1 MKGILLST
9 DFVKASDDTIRFIE
23 ANTDTVVYHD
33 IMDVEFSWQPFIDHI
48 SGSYNT
54 LHVVYKPELHYEAF
68 HNLKAKLDSQIPS
81 LAISESAIGIHDDY
95 PESIVDAD
103 DKFIL
108 RLAYDGNAVLDSIY
122 CRDSFEA
129 LKLMSDYND
138 QNLVVPFY
146 GVSGSTVVDHLYTS
160 STEAN
165 VPDAVMKS
173 KNWTRGDVDFY
184 KVNDWD
190 TFISGTHESVYI
202 SSFVISS
209 ASLAEGIVSSY
220 RNYSV
225 AFGSDLDTIDLGTT
239 IAYAPFSLPTPE
251 QIYIDGLLNDNQS
264 LGWKHYHEFS
274 TSTVKQQKRREGLFN
289 TEVFTSAS
297 GEALDPLDAQLGDVI
312 NAFYVPGL
320 PDTDDLGV
328 YSNFALTGS
337 EWPSGSQVTGS
348 VVIDALDDHFNK
360 EGLLYGLQFSGS
372 DEYFYVGATTQ
383 ILTYQSSSDSIKY
396 RAVSKIEEDDIYLI
410 DINNNIVD
418 ITSNKMII
426 LNEPTG
432 SFRSINLEPTDN
444 IIVGNTPYFFAY
456 HNPK

>member
-1 MKGILLST
+1 
-9 DFVKASDDTIRFIE
+9 
-23 ANTDTVVYHD
+23 
-33 IMDVEFSWQPFIDHI
+33 
-48 SGSYNT
+48 
-54 LHVVYKPELHYEAF
+54 
-68 HNLKAKLDSQIPS
+68 
-81 LAISESAIGIHDDY
+81 
-95 PESIVDAD
+95 
-103 DKFIL
+103 
-108 RLAYDGNAVLDSIY
+108 
-122 CRDSFEA
+122 
-129 LKLMSDYND
+129 
-138 QNLVVPFY
+138 
-146 GVSGSTVVDHLYTS
+146 
-160 STEAN
+160 
-165 VPDAVMKS
+165 MKS

-209 ASLAEGIVSSY
+209 ASMAEGIVSSY
-220 RNYSV
+220 RNYSI
-225 AFGSDLDTIDLGTT
+225 AYGSELDTVDLGTC
-239 IAYAPFSLPTPE
+239 IAYAPFSLPTVD
-251 QIYIDGLLNDNQS
+251 QLYVDGLPDTNVS
-264 LGWKHYHEFS
+264 LGWEHYHEFS

-297 GEALDPLDAQLGDVI
+297 GEVLDPLDAQLGDVI
-312 NAFYVPGL
+312 KAFYVPGL

-337 EWPSGSQVTGS
+337 SWPSGSVVTGS
-348 VVIDALDDHFNK
+348 VVVDALDDHFNK

-418 ITSNKMII
+418 ITSNKMIV
-426 LNEPTG
+426 LNQPTG

-444 IIVGNTPYFFAY
+444 IIVGNAPYFFAY